1 MSVRLNF
8 HTVQGVLIPKE
19 VYSTVKI
26 DWCPLLKNTNLEL
39 VSTDCMSDSDQIL
52 GIELYNYTDELDDE
66 KLGKTTKLEVRS
78 DETLKREI
86 KIFLYKIGIE
96 MNNLEYGIF
105 CFTDMG

>member
-1 MSVRLNF
+1 
-8 HTVQGVLIPKE
+8 
-19 VYSTVKI
+19 
-26 DWCPLLKNTNLEL
+26 
-39 VSTDCMSDSDQIL
+39 MSDSDQIL